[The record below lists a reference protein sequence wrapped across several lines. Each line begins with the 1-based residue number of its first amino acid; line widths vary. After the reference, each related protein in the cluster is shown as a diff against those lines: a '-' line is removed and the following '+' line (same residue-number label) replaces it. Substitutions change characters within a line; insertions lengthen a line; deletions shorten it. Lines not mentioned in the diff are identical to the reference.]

1 MKILDFN
8 TDTPTRDDIAPH
20 HIRLQNGKDNAT
32 TSLKS
37 AKKSKVEVTTSQKKL
52 LKELSVNEC
61 QKKIDACTIPLKLS
75 IYVPKPFII
84 NTTNGL
90 TNSII
95 RYFQLHNHFA
105 ERISTQGT
113 WDAKNKTYRHSTG
126 TKGSAD
132 ISAIVNGRSV
142 KIEVKFGKDV
152 LSDAQKSYAEKVRQS
167 GALYYVAKDFFEFIN
182 WFNLNFATE

>member
-1 MKILDFN
+1 MMISDFN
-8 TDTPTRDDIAPH
+8 INGSILNDIAPH
-20 HIRLQNGKDNAT
+20 YIRLPNGKDNAT
-32 TSLKS
+32 KSLKS
-37 AKKSKVEVTTSQKKL
+37 AKKSKVEVTPSQKKL
-52 LKELSVNEC
+52 LKELSTLEC
-61 QKKIDACTIPLKLS
+61 QKKIDSCTIPLKLS

-113 WDAKNKTYRHSTG
+113 WDAKLKCYRHSTG

-132 ISAIVNGRSV
+132 ISAIVNGKTV
-142 KIEVKFGKDV
+142 KIEIKFGKDV
-152 LSDAQKSYAEKVRQS
+152 LSDAQKSYADKVRQS

-182 WFNLNFATE
+182 WFNTNFN